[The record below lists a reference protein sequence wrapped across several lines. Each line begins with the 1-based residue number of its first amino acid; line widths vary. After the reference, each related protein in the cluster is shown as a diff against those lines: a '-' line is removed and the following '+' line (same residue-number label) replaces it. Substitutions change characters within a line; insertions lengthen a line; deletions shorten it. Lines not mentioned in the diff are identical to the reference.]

1 MVSNDAALR
10 IKAAHLGVGAAEH
23 QPTKRV
29 RSERPMGWCVI
40 ATSYEVIDCLYAA
53 GAVDV
58 AAVLGTVDGARD
70 VADRERVRGAAL
82 GIAVGAHAADR

>member
-23 QPTKRV
+23 QPERERV
-29 RSERPMGWCVI
+29 DTARPMGWCVI
-40 ATSYEVIDCLYAA
+40 ATAYEVIDCLYAA

-58 AAVLGTVDGARD
+58 RPCDTSSAR
-70 VADRERVRGAAL
+70 RRR
-82 GIAVGAHAADR
+82 